1 MRILIIIKIIALTH
15 NRRVFELAFLWN
27 RASIATTKVANVIS
41 GEKLFRVFNSDKKKL
56 EKACLL
62 LKNSCY
68 VDNKIP
74 SFKLIF
80 DEY

>member
-1 MRILIIIKIIALTH
+1 MLL
-15 NRRVFELAFLWN
+15 VE
-27 RASIATTKVANVIS
+27 
-41 GEKLFRVFNSDKKKL
+41 GKLFRVFNSDKDKL

-68 VDNKIP
+68 IDDKVP